1 MADVYGA
8 ARNLTQENL
17 GRSAVKALTKRG
29 YEAVFV
35 STKEMA
41 RDEVLKLIPS
51 GSSVGVPGTVT
62 IREIGIMEKLEERGC
77 KVWHHW
83 IPDLAGH
90 ERIDVLRHE
99 NRADYF
105 LTSSNALTYDG
116 VFVNI
121 DGSGNRLSGMAWGD
135 NTVIYVIGINKLAP
149 TLEAAW
155 ARAHAATPANAARLN
170 LPTPC
175 AQTGFCV
182 NCDSKARLCNVT
194 LVQEYPP
201 QNRKIHVILV
211 GESLG
216 Y

>member
-1 MADVYGA
+1 MTDIYGT
-8 ARNLTQENL
+8 ARNLAQEKL
-17 GRSAVKALTKRG
+17 EMSTVKALTKRG
-29 YEAVFV
+29 YEAMYVP
-35 STKEMA
+35 TKELA
-41 RDEVLKLIPS
+41 RDEVLKLIPA

-62 IREIGIMEKLEERGC
+62 IREIGAMEKLEEKGC

-83 IPDLAGH
+83 IPDLAGQ

-99 NRADYF
+99 NDADYF

-116 VFVNI
+116 IFVNI
-121 DGSGNRLSGMAWGD
+121 DGNGNRLSGMAWGD
-135 NTVIYVIGINKLAP
+135 NTVIYVVGANKLVP

-155 ARAHAATPANAARLN
+155 NRAHAATPANAVRLN
-170 LPTPC
+170 LQTPC

-182 NCDSKARLCNVT
+182 DCDSEARICNVT

-201 QNRKIHVILV
+201 RGRKTHVILV
-211 GESLG
+211 GEPLG